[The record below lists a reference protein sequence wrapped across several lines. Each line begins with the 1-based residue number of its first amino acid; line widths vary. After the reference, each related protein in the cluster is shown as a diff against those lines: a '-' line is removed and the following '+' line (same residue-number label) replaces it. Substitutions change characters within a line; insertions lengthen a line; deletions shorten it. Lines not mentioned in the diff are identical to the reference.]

1 MKDSLDIVLCS
12 LLRVALGVTQEFPYS
27 LTEAE
32 WQSLFA
38 LAKQQ
43 TVLGVGLSAL
53 SRLPAESRPPRILS
67 IRLSGVV
74 ETLRGVNCQMN
85 EEAARYTRLFAERG
99 FRSVILKGQANARLY
114 PDPFSRQAGDIDIWV
129 PGGYAA
135 VERLLL
141 DMGLISESNDA
152 FKVSHHISFR
162 NEKGV
167 EIEVHHRP
175 AEVLLRDA
183 EFQRV
188 LLAEFENS
196 VLVPEGFC
204 SPSIRFA
211 LLMQLEH
218 LYYHFRHEG
227 VGLRHFMDYYV
238 LLTHSTEA
246 DREFMRGC
254 IGRFGLRHACAGIM
268 WVLGEVFALPREQM
282 ICAPDKGRGK
292 RLYKIVMEG
301 GNFGRSS
308 SKCGGR
314 DAANAHGNRSML
326 KRWLG
331 NRRRALSWFTF
342 DPLNTV
348 LGELHYWKAT
358 LSLMPERIRRR
369 KISL

>member
-1 MKDSLDIVLCS
+1 MKKHMKDSLDVVLCS
-12 LLRVALGVTQEFPYS
+12 LLRVALGGTQEFQYT

-43 TVLGVGLSAL
+43 TVLGVVFSAL
-53 SRLPAESRPPRILS
+53 SRLPAEARPPRILS
-67 IRLSGVV
+67 IRLSGAV
-74 ETLRGVNCQMN
+74 ETLRGVNRQMN
-85 EEAARYTRLFAERG
+85 EEAARYTRLFAEREA
-99 FRSVILKGQANARLY
+99 RSVILKGQANARLY
-114 PDPFSRQAGDIDIWV
+114 PDPLSRQAGDIDIWV

-141 DMGLISESNDA
+141 DMGLISESNDT

-188 LLAEFENS
+188 LLAESENS

-218 LYYHFRHEG
+218 LYYHFRQEG

-238 LLTHSTEA
+238 LLTHSTET

-254 IGRFGLRHACAGIM
+254 IVRFGLRHACAGIM

-292 RLYKIVMEG
+292 RLYRIVMEG
-301 GNFGRSS
+301 GNFGRG
-308 SKCGGR
+308 KRNGVNTRGKR
-314 DAANAHGNRSML
+314 PVL

-331 NRRRALSWFTF
+331 NRLRALSWFTF
-342 DPLNTV
+342 DPLNTI
-348 LGELHYWKAT
+348 LGEIQYWKDT

>member
-1 MKDSLDIVLCS
+1 MNDSLDVVLCS
-12 LLRVALGVTQEFPYS
+12 LLRVALRVTQEFPSS

-43 TVLGVGLSAL
+43 TVLGVAFSAL
-53 SRLPAESRPPRILS
+53 SRLPAEARPPRILS
-67 IRLSGVV
+67 IRLSGAV
-74 ETLRGVNCQMN
+74 EILRGVNRQMN

-99 FRSVILKGQANARLY
+99 VRSLILKGQANARLY
-114 PDPFSRQAGDIDIWV
+114 PDPLLRQAGDIDIWV
-129 PGGYAA
+129 PGGYAM

-152 FKVSHHISFR
+152 FRVSHHISFR

-175 AEVLLRDA
+175 AEVLFRDA
-183 EFQRV
+183 EFQSA
-188 LLAEFENS
+188 LLAESENA
-196 VLVPEGFC
+196 VLVPEGFY

-254 IGRFGLRHACAGIM
+254 IGRFGLRYACAGIM

-282 ICAPDKGRGK
+282 ICSPDKGRGK
-292 RLYKIVMEG
+292 RLYKIVMDG
-301 GNFGRSS
+301 GNFGRG
-308 SKCGGR
+308 KR
-314 DAANAHGNRSML
+314 DARGKRPVL

-331 NRRRALSWFTF
+331 NRLRDLSWFNF
-342 DPLNTV
+342 DPLNTI
-348 LGELHYWKAT
+348 LGELQYWMNT